1 MDNLRGAALMILA
14 MAGFACGDAF
24 IKLLVEVMP
33 RGQVMVYLGAG
44 GSLGFALLANRAG
57 LCVFSNGF
65 WHPLV
70 MFRNLGEIIGTAA
83 FISALALIPL
93 SLATAL
99 LQTNPLLVTLGAIL
113 FFGETVGWRRWLAMG
128 IGLAGVLV
136 MLRPGLEGFD
146 PNALLALLG
155 ALGLAMRDLAT
166 RHRPRTI
173 HPLQLSTWGFAML
186 VPLGL
191 VLLALGPGPVRVAA
205 DDIWLVAGAIL
216 IGMAGYHALNLAMQA
231 GEVGFVTPFRYVRLV
246 FSFTIAWSI
255 FGERPDFWM
264 FAGAGIVV
272 GAGLYTLI
280 REHRVTRQARASDPA
295 AL

>member
-1 MDNLRGAALMILA
+1 MDNLRGAFLMVLA
-14 MAGFACGDAF
+14 MAGFAAGDAF
-24 IKLLVEVMP
+24 IKLLVAEMP

-57 LCVFSNGF
+57 LCVFSRGF

-70 MFRNLGEIIGTAA
+70 LFRNLGEIIGTAA

-99 LQTNPLLVTLGAIL
+99 LQTNPLLVTLGAIA

-128 IGLAGVLV
+128 VGLAGVMV
-136 MLRPGLEGFD
+136 MLRPGFAGFD
-146 PNALLALLG
+146 PNALLALVG

-191 VLLALGPGPVRVAA
+191 AMLALGPGPVRTAP
-205 DDIWLVAGAIL
+205 DEIWLVAGAIVL
-216 IGMAGYHALNLAMQA
+216 GMAGYHALTLAMQA

-246 FSFTIAWSI
+246 FSFTIAWVV
-255 FGERPDFWM
+255 FGERPDVWM
-264 FAGAGIVV
+264 FAGAAIVV
-272 GAGLYTLI
+272 AAGLYTLV
-280 REHRVTRQARASDPA
+280 REHRASRTG
-295 AL
+295 